1 MWYRVDNYS
10 QLQYTYTQNS
20 FRCDIFNFVINV
32 AVIRW
37 CVNRADKHHVIQKG
51 EKRHWIGK
59 EIKDNLFL
67 PKMKWRKMKNLLQD
81 IRDLILKHKR
91 EAKRVRTNE
100 TSNEIVRSSGS
111 KTNDGSSSN
120 ETNTTSHEIVDSPN
134 SETNVSIHEISESSK
149 SEADETNK

>member
-1 MWYRVDNYS
+1 
-10 QLQYTYTQNS
+10 
-20 FRCDIFNFVINV
+20 
-32 AVIRW
+32 
-37 CVNRADKHHVIQKG
+37 
-51 EKRHWIGK
+51 
-59 EIKDNLFL
+59 
-67 PKMKWRKMKNLLQD
+67 MKNLLQD
-81 IRDLILKHKR
+81 MRDLILMHKR

-149 SEADETNK
+149 SEADGTNK